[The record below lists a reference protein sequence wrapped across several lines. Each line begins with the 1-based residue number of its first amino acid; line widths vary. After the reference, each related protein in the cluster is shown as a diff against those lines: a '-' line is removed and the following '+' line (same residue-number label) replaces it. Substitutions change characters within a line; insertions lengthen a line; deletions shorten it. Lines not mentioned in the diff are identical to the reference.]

1 MSIYRSIKI
10 FQLKYS
16 NEVKLIRRMEREMF
30 SGLLIK

>member
-16 NEVKLIRRMEREMF
+16 NEVSLFGAWNEKCF
-30 SGLLIK
+30 PGLLIK